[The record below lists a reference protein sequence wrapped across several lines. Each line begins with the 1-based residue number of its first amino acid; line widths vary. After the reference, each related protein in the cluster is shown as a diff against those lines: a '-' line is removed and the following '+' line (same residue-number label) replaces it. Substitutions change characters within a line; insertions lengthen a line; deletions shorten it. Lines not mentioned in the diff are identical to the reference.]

1 MIIETNTD
9 LFYDIQNVWSYQIYK
24 KYNFFD
30 WINAQGAIIN
40 RSKRIT
46 STEVKFYSNDTII
59 HGIDYLEFASDQDYF
74 MFVLKYL

>member
-1 MIIETNTD
+1 MIIETDTD
-9 LFYDIQNVWSYQIYK
+9 LFYDIQNVWNCQIYK

-30 WINAQGAIIN
+30 WINAQGATIN

-46 STEVKFYSNDTII
+46 STEVELYSNATII